1 VRVNVNCAVSTVEGI
16 STIDGIGSIEA
27 VGNIERN
34 GKGGIDIK
42 LS

>member
-1 VRVNVNCAVSTVEGI
+1 MRVNVNCAVSTVEGI

>member
-1 VRVNVNCAVSTVEGI
+1 VRVNGNCAVSTVEGI